1 VTTPP
6 PELAPSTPEAL
17 AAALAEATRDGRRV
31 LPRGLGSRVGPGARG
46 TPADLVLSTRG
57 LDGLVAHDA
66 ADLTVTVQAGM
77 PLAALDDHL
86 AAHAQWLP
94 HQPWRR
100 RGSVGGLLA
109 SGADGALALRHG
121 RTRDD
126 LVGVRVALADGT
138 LARGRGRVVKNVAG
152 FDLPRLLAGSLGTL
166 GVIVEASFKLCPR
179 PPASAT
185 LVAGYDDVDQALAA
199 ATRVLASPTRATFVD
214 VAVGACSPQVA
225 VGLDDRIERVDGE
238 RPRVSDRL
246 SGEGHQHTLE
256 LDPASQL
263 SLREGLDDPPATLG
277 GEQGAAVVRW
287 WGRPRHLPTAVG
299 SALTLAPAARLHLR
313 PGLGQV
319 FVAPPADADLPT
331 LLAALRSCGHAVV
344 LAGARGLAHDPDLMW
359 GPPPDDHGLMARVKR
374 ALDPAG
380 TLVPGRFVGGL

>member
-1 VTTPP
+1 VTSPP
-6 PELAPSTPEAL
+6 PELAPATPEAL
-17 AAALAEATRDGRRV
+17 AAALHDASRDGRRV
-31 LPRGLGSRVGPGARG
+31 LPRGLGTRVGPGARG
-46 TPADLVLSTRG
+46 DPPDLVLSTRG

-77 PLAALDDHL
+77 PLSALDEAL
-86 AAHAQWLP
+86 AAHGQWLP

-109 SGADGALALRHG
+109 TGADGALALRHG

-185 LVAGYDDVDQALAA
+185 LVAGYADVDHALAA

-214 VAVGACSPQVA
+214 VLVGACSPQVA
-225 VGLDDRIERVDGE
+225 VGLDDRSERVDGE
-238 RPRVSDRL
+238 RPRVSEHL
-246 SGEGHQHTLE
+246 AGAGHQHTLE
-256 LDPASQL
+256 LDVPSQL
-263 SLREGLDDPPATLG
+263 TLRQGLDDPPAALG
-277 GEQGAAVVRW
+277 GEQDGDVLRW

-299 SALTLAPAARLHLR
+299 SALTLAPDARLHVR

-319 FVAPPADADLPT
+319 FVAPSPGADLPT

-344 LAGARGLAHDPDLMW
+344 LAGARGLDHDVDLVW
-359 GPPPDDHGLMARVKR
+359 GPPSSDHGLMARVKR

-380 TLVPGRFVGGL
+380 TLVAGRFVGGL